1 MTLGRALRQWDR
13 RLRTVQSATWGM
25 RGLAAGLFV
34 AVLVAAASRIWPLLT
49 LPWLLAL
56 AGLWGGVGLGSALL
70 LVWLW
75 PRSALEQARLFDLCL
90 GLQERFSTAVEVREG
105 AISAPDWLAQ
115 EQLAD
120 ALEVGLTADP
130 AAAFPLRVLRRD
142 WLLAALALALLA
154 AALWLPNP
162 MFGILAE
169 RAAVRQ
175 AVEAQIEE
183 LEVLRKDIAADPQ
196 LSEEDRAELLEL
208 LDGTVEKLEAGDLSR
223 EEALAELTRAGE
235 RLRQLMSSEAEAQAA
250 GLQSA
255 AQGLEE
261 SAVTD
266 ALGEALLNEDYQAA
280 AAVLEDLSNDLGEAL
295 TREQELE
302 LADSLA
308 EAAGELAD
316 SNPELAAQ
324 LDKAADSIRSGD
336 IASAREALAQASRT
350 TGQTGQQIAA
360 SRAAQRAAQQAAQS
374 GREVAQAGG
383 T

>member
-34 AVLVAAASRIWPLLT
+34 AVLVTAASRIWPFLT

-75 PRSALEQARLFDLCL
+75 PRSALEQARLFDLRL

-120 ALEVGLTADP
+120 ALEAGLTADP

-183 LEVLRKDIAADPQ
+183 LEVLREDIAADPQ

-255 AQGLEE
+255 AQGLKE

-302 LADSLA
+302 LADSLV
-308 EAAGELAD
+308 EAVGELAD

-324 LDKAADSIRSGD
+324 LGQAADSIRSGD
-336 IASAREALAQASRT
+336 IASAREALAQASQT
-350 TGQTGQQIAA
+350 TGQTAQQIAA

>member
-1 MTLGRALRQWDR
+1 
-13 RLRTVQSATWGM
+13 M

-56 AGLWGGVGLGSALL
+56 AWLWGGVGLGSALL

-75 PRSALEQARLFDLCL
+75 PRSALEQARLFDLRL
-90 GLQERFSTAVEVREG
+90 GLHERFSTAVEVREG
-105 AISAPDWLAQ
+105 AILAPDWLAQ
-115 EQLAD
+115 VQLAD
-120 ALEVGLTADP
+120 ALEAGLAADP
-130 AAAFPLRVLRRD
+130 AAAFPLRLLRRD
-142 WLLAALALALLA
+142 WLPAALALALLA

-169 RAAVRQ
+169 QAAVRQ

-183 LEVLRKDIAADPQ
+183 LEVVREDIAADPQ

-208 LDGTVEKLEAGDLSR
+208 LDGTVEELEAGDLSR
-223 EEALAELTRAGE
+223 EEALAELTQAGE
-235 RLRQLMSSEAEAQAA
+235 RLRQLMSSEAEARAA
-250 GLQSA
+250 GLQRA
-255 AQGLEE
+255 AQGLKEG
-261 SAVTD
+261 AVTH

-280 AAVLEDLSNDLGEAL
+280 AAVLENLSNDLGEAL

-302 LADSLA
+302 LADGLA
-308 EAAGELAD
+308 EAAGELAE
-316 SNPELAAQ
+316 SNPELAAL
-324 LDKAADSIRSGD
+324 LDQAADSIRSAD
-336 IASAREALAQASRT
+336 IASAREALAQASQT